1 MLPGTGTVVW
11 FEYNQSFQTV
21 KCEETWLQKVS
32 HITRIKR
39 ALIQEE
45 YRWMIYNDPVNP

>member
-21 KCEETWLQKVS
+21 KYEETSLQKVF

-39 ALIQEE
+39 VEE
-45 YRWMIYNDPVNP
+45 PLFKMNKE